1 MKIVID
7 TNILMSCLLNP
18 YSTIGNLL
26 LHELTTHTKFAPY
39 FLFVE
44 IFDKKEKI
52 IKYSRMDERELLELL
67 FIVLREVEFVNVS
80 QISDTSVAKARELV
94 QGIDENDMEFVAL
107 AIETDALLLTGD
119 KKLYK
124 GLKERGFEAV
134 INVNDLKEMLDT

>member
-18 YSTIGNLL
+18 HSTLGNIL
-26 LHELTTHTKFAPY
+26 LHELTTDSKFAPY

-52 IKYSRMDERELLELL
+52 IKYSRMNERELLELL
-67 FIVLREVEFVNVS
+67 FIVLREIEFVNVS
-80 QISDTSVAKARELV
+80 QISAKSVTKAKELV
-94 QGIDENDMEFVAL
+94 QGIDEDDMEFVAL
-107 AIETDALLLTGD
+107 TIETNALLLTGD

-124 GLKERGFEAV
+124 GLKERGFEDV
-134 INVNDLKEMLDT
+134 INLNDLKEMLNT

>member
-18 YSTIGNLL
+18 YSTIGSII
-26 LHELTTHTKFAPY
+26 LHELTTHNKFAPY

-52 IKYSRMDERELLELL
+52 IKYSRMNERELLELL
-67 FIVLREVEFVNVS
+67 FIVLREIEFVNVS

-94 QGIDENDMEFVAL
+94 EGIDEDDIEFVAL

-124 GLKERGFEAV
+124 GLKNRGFEDV
-134 INVNDLKEMLDT
+134 INVNDLREILNT